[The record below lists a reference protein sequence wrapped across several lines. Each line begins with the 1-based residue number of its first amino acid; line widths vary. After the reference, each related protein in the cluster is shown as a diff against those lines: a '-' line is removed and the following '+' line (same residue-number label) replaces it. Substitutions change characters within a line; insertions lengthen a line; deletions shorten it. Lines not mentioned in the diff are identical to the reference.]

1 MLSLNQW
8 SDSILKQKRVEK
20 VSWGKKKK
28 KKTKTKRDMYMRAF
42 TKKVGT
48 IFLSIHLG
56 NKVCGGGGGGEE
68 DYW

>member
-1 MLSLNQW
+1 
-8 SDSILKQKRVEK
+8 
-20 VSWGKKKK
+20 
-28 KKTKTKRDMYMRAF
+28 MYMRAF

-56 NKVCGGGGGGEE
+56 NKVCKGGGGGEE